1 MHCHRHCQCH
11 NKIASYSPAHYEHPP
26 FNISRSAPEYLVLLL
41 VINIRDSLYQETTG
55 KGEAGR
61 EGEAGKEGRREGG
74 KEGGREQRGRE

>member
-1 MHCHRHCQCH
+1 M
-11 NKIASYSPAHYEHPP
+11 STPP

-74 KEGGREQRGRE
+74 REGKREEGSREGGNEGQKRVGRGREGEREEW